1 MAQCTSFWQKYVVQD
16 QYPIQLNKSRNFYA
30 QRTNEKSKKE
40 FIHEKHKPR
49 HNNAEELTSD
59 NRFTSI
65 IVQARTK
72 GGGVRL
78 VRTNLPPSRDHAG
91 PLGPFFLYVFR
102 KLDCHNVSL
111 LFKLREI

>member
-65 IVQARTK
+65 IVQARTQ
-72 GGGVRL
+72 GGGGSVGSYEPPPPPHAIMLVRL
-78 VRTNLPPSRDHAG
+78 VRFSYMYSA
-91 PLGPFFLYVFR
+91 
-102 KLDCHNVSL
+102 S
-111 LFKLREI
+111 